1 MACFFNE
8 AREENFLKHYKK
20 AIAYTVAAGDSLFL
34 ISAPWISASFSE
46 LGATS
51 TEI

>member
-1 MACFFNE
+1 LLLFSEGEKFV
-8 AREENFLKHYKK
+8 KHYK
-20 AIAYTVAAGDSLFL
+20 AMAFAVAVGDSLFL